1 MFLRN
6 FAIMFVLFC
15 FAHNGKAG
23 VIYNS
28 ILSPLPPS
36 SPSLGYQATST
47 DQFGNMIQ
55 FAGTARDLNLVE
67 VVMTNWAYESK
78 YQPVGTSEGF
88 NHNLT
93 FNIYDV
99 GSGNTVGALLAT
111 ETVNAFIPW
120 RPEPSTGCTGNA
132 YSMDGNCYNGSN
144 SIVTFAFSG
153 VTLPDQVIYGLS
165 YNTQTHGDNP
175 IGAAG
180 PYNSLNFGLATVVP
194 NVGVDPVAGT
204 LYWDTSH
211 GPFYA
216 DNGAGG
222 IDIFRADA
230 DWGSY
235 TPQARFNATS
245 EVPEPGTILL
255 SGLGLLALGLLRRRR
270 QANS

>member
-1 MFLRN
+1 
-6 FAIMFVLFC
+6 MFVLFC

-47 DQFGNMIQ
+47 DQFGNLIQ
-55 FAGTARDLNLVE
+55 FAGTERNLTSVD

-88 NHNLT
+88 NHDLT

-99 GSGNTVGALLAT
+99 GAGNTVGSLLAT

-120 RPEPSTGCTGNA
+120 RPEPSTGCTGKA

-153 VTLPDQVIYGLS
+153 VTLPNQVIYGLS

-175 IGAAG
+175 LGVEG
-180 PYNSLNFGLATVVP
+180 PYNSLNFGLATVAP
-194 NVGVDPVAGT
+194 SVGMDPVAGT